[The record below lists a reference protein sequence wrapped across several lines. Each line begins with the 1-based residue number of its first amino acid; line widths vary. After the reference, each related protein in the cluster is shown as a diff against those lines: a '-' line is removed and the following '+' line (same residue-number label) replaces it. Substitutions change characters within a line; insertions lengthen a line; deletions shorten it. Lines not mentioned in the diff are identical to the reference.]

1 MRSSAVI
8 RDSGIS
14 CNAKEYAMIFRMF
27 LYITVI
33 VFTGLSSASLRA
45 HEYVGMEKRNVDLT
59 SATTLVFGPDD
70 ILFIGDS
77 KAATVFAV
85 ATGHS
90 DVGSHGQSIQIDDVL
105 AKLAAYVKAEQV
117 AVQDLVV
124 NPRTGTPYLAVH
136 ADQKPL
142 IVKVVGSGDFEVL
155 DLQTCPSSSA
165 VLNDAPEDKVIQKGR
180 RSRNPRADSITD
192 LAFFEN
198 KLLVSGLRDA
208 VASSTVRE
216 LSFPFS
222 DQERGVGV
230 QIYHAAHGREED
242 TAAMRTFVPLVI
254 DGEPTIVGA
263 YVCTP
268 LVKIPVKDLSNT
280 GDSVGATT
288 VAELGNRN
296 RPLDMVSY
304 EQDGKGYLLLSNSAR
319 GVMKIPTD
327 GLGDAPG
334 LVDPVRGGGTAGQ
347 SFETVKSLDGILEM
361 DRHGEESLLVLLQDD
376 TGLQRLQTVSL
387 P

>member
-1 MRSSAVI
+1 MV
-8 RDSGIS
+8 
-14 CNAKEYAMIFRMF
+14 FRTCLCVGF
-27 LYITVI
+27 IAYTV
-33 VFTGLSSASLRA
+33 LSSATLHAR
-45 HEYVGMEKRNVDLT
+45 EYRGMEKKNIDLQ

-85 ATGHS
+85 ATGDVDAGS
-90 DVGSHGQSIQIDDVL
+90 DGHLIQIDDVL
-105 AKLAAYVKAEQV
+105 TKLAAQFKAEQV
-117 AVQDLVV
+117 AIQDLVV
-124 NPRTGTPYLAVH
+124 NPRTGTPFMAIH

-142 IVKVVGSGDFEVL
+142 IIKVVGEGNFEVL
-155 DLQTCPSSSA
+155 DLQACSSSQA
-165 VLNDAPEDKVIQKGR
+165 VLDDAPEDKVVRQGR
-180 RSRNPRADSITD
+180 RSRNPRDDSITD

-242 TAAMRTFVPLVI
+242 TAAMRTFVPLMI

-268 LVKIPVKDLSNT
+268 LVKISVKDIS
-280 GDSVGATT
+280 GAGESVDATT

-304 EQDGKGYLLLSNSAR
+304 ERDGKGYLLLSNSAR
-319 GVMKIPTD
+319 GVMKIPTA
-327 GLGDAPG
+327 GLGEATE
-334 LVDPVRGGGTAGQ
+334 LAEPVRGGGTAGQ
-347 SFETVKSLDGILEM
+347 SYETVHSLDGLLEM
-361 DRHGEESLLVLLQDD
+361 DLQNEETLLVLSQDEK
-376 TGLQRLQTVSL
+376 GLQNLKTVPL

>member
-1 MRSSAVI
+1 MNFRASFCVGVI
-8 RDSGIS
+8 AS
-14 CNAKEYAMIFRMF
+14 
-27 LYITVI
+27 I
-33 VFTGLSSASLRA
+33 VLSSATLRA
-45 HEYVGMEKRNVDLT
+45 REYRGMKKQNVDLK
-59 SATTLVFGPDD
+59 SVTTLVFGPDD

-90 DVGSHGQSIQIDDVL
+90 DVGSHDQSIQIDDVL
-105 AKLAAYVKAEQV
+105 AKLAAYTKAEEV

-124 NPRTGTPYLAVH
+124 NPRTGTPFLAVH

-142 IVKVVGSGDFEVL
+142 IVKVIGNSDFEVL
-155 DLQTCPSSSA
+155 DLHACPSSSA

-216 LSFPFS
+216 LDFPFS

-268 LVKIPVKDLSNT
+268 LVKIPVKYLSNA

-304 EQDGKGYLLLSNSAR
+304 EQDGEGYLLLSNSAR

-327 GLGDAPG
+327 GLGDAPE
-334 LVDPVRGGGTAGQ
+334 LAEPVRGGGTAGQ
-347 SFETVKSLDGILEM
+347 SYETVESLDGILEM
-361 DRHGEESLLVLLQDD
+361 DRQGDKSLLVLLQDD
-376 TGLQRLQTVSL
+376 TGMQRLQTVPL

>member
-1 MRSSAVI
+1 MICRACLCVGFIASIGISSA
-8 RDSGIS
+8 
-14 CNAKEYAMIFRMF
+14 
-27 LYITVI
+27 T
-33 VFTGLSSASLRA
+33 LRA
-45 HEYVGMEKRNVDLT
+45 HEYRGMEKQNVDLK

-85 ATGHS
+85 AIGHS
-90 DVGSHGQSIQIDDVL
+90 DVGLHDQSIQIDDVL
-105 AKLAAYVKAEQV
+105 AKLAAHTKAEDI

-142 IVKVVGSGDFEVL
+142 IVKVTGKSNFEVL
-155 DLQTCPSSSA
+155 DLQQCPSSSA

-216 LSFPFS
+216 LNFPFS

-268 LVKIPVKDLSNT
+268 LVKIPVKELSSE
-280 GDSVGATT
+280 GESVGATT

-304 EQDGKGYLLLSNSAR
+304 EQDGKEYLLLSNSAR

-327 GLGDAPG
+327 GLGDAPE
-334 LVDPVRGGGTAGQ
+334 LAEPVRGGGTAGQ
-347 SFETVKSLDGILEM
+347 SYETVESLDGVLEM
-361 DRHGEESLLVLLQDD
+361 DRQGENSLLVLSQDD
-376 TGLQRLQTVSL
+376 KGLQRLQTVPL

>member
-1 MRSSAVI
+1 
-8 RDSGIS
+8 
-14 CNAKEYAMIFRMF
+14 MIYRTF
-27 LYITVI
+27 LCVFVI
-33 VFTGLSSASLRA
+33 VSTGLPSALLQADEFS
-45 HEYVGMEKRNVDLT
+45 GMKKTSIDLK
-59 SATTLVFGPDD
+59 SATTLVFGPDG

-90 DVGSHGQSIQIDDVL
+90 DVDLHDQSIQIDDVL
-105 AKLAAYVKAEQV
+105 AKLAAYTKAEQV
-117 AVQDLVV
+117 AIQDLVV
-124 NPRTGTPYLAVH
+124 NPRTGTPFLAVH

-142 IVKVVGSGDFEVL
+142 IVKVIGNSDFEVL
-155 DLQTCPSSSA
+155 DLQACPSSSA
-165 VLNDAPEDKVIQKGR
+165 VLNDAPEDKVIQQGR

-216 LSFPFS
+216 LNFPFS

-242 TAAMRTFVPLVI
+242 TAAMQTFVPLVI

-268 LVKIPVKDLSNT
+268 LVKIPVKDLSRA
-280 GDSVGATT
+280 GESVGATT

-304 EQDGKGYLLLSNSAR
+304 EQDGKEYLLLSNSAR

-327 GLGDAPG
+327 GLGDAPE
-334 LVDPVRGGGTAGQ
+334 LAEPVRGGGTAGQ
-347 SFETVKSLDGILEM
+347 SYETVESLDGILEM
-361 DRHGEESLLVLLQDD
+361 DRQGEESLLVLSQDEK
-376 TGLQRLQTVSL
+376 GLQHLQTVPL

>member
-1 MRSSAVI
+1 
-8 RDSGIS
+8 
-14 CNAKEYAMIFRMF
+14 MIFRAC
-27 LYITVI
+27 LCVGVI
-33 VFTGLSSASLRA
+33 ASIGISSATLRA
-45 HEYVGMEKRNVDLT
+45 HEYRGMEKQNVDLK

-85 ATGHS
+85 AIGHS
-90 DVGSHGQSIQIDDVL
+90 DVGLHDQSIQIDDVL
-105 AKLAAYVKAEQV
+105 AKLAAHTKAEDV

-142 IVKVVGSGDFEVL
+142 IVKVTGKSDFKVL
-155 DLQTCPSSSA
+155 DLQQCPSSSA

-216 LSFPFS
+216 LNFPFS

-268 LVKIPVKDLSNT
+268 LVKIPVKELSSE
-280 GDSVGATT
+280 GESVGATT

-327 GLGDAPG
+327 GLGDAPE
-334 LVDPVRGGGTAGQ
+334 LAEPVRGGGTAGH
-347 SFETVKSLDGILEM
+347 SYETVELLDGVLEM
-361 DRHGEESLLVLLQDD
+361 DRQGENSLLVLLQDD
-376 TGLQRLQTVSL
+376 KGLQRLQTVPL

>member
-1 MRSSAVI
+1 
-8 RDSGIS
+8 
-14 CNAKEYAMIFRMF
+14 MIFRTC
-27 LYITVI
+27 LCVVLTACAVL
-33 VFTGLSSASLRA
+33 TPATLHAR
-45 HEYVGMEKRNVDLT
+45 EYRGMEKKNIALE

-77 KAATVFAV
+77 KAATVVAV
-85 ATGHS
+85 ATG
-90 DVGSHGQSIQIDDVL
+90 DTGEGSHGHSIQIDDVL
-105 AKLAAYVKAEQV
+105 AKLAAHTKAEQV
-117 AVQDLVV
+117 AIQDLVV
-124 NPRTGTPYLAVH
+124 NPRTGTPFLAVH

-142 IVKVVGSGDFEVL
+142 IIKVVGDGNFEVL
-155 DLQTCPSSSA
+155 DLQACPSSQA
-165 VLNDAPEDKVIQKGR
+165 VLDDAPEDKVVRQGR
-180 RSRNPRADSITD
+180 RSRNPRDDSITD

-216 LSFPFS
+216 LSFPFGN
-222 DQERGVGV
+222 QERGVGV

-242 TAAMRTFVPLVI
+242 TAAMRTFVPLMI

-268 LVKIPVKDLSNT
+268 LVKISVEDLS
-280 GDSVGATT
+280 GAGESVNATT

-304 EQDGKGYLLLSNSAR
+304 EQDGEGYLLLSNSAR

-327 GLGDAPG
+327 GLGDAPE
-334 LVDPVRGGGTAGQ
+334 LEEPVRGGGTAGQ
-347 SFETVKSLDGILEM
+347 SYETVESLDGILEM
-361 DRHGEESLLVLLQDD
+361 DRQGDKSLLVLLQDD
-376 TGLQRLQTVSL
+376 KGLQRLQTVPL